1 MTHAF
6 HLELQFVFIARCTTA
21 ALLSWCCRFLPGF
34 AVDKRGLGRVRS
46 TGTTAC
52 SVPVVS
58 TLPWVWSSS
67 DSGTRPAGNGVFGTL
82 GSGAL
87 ASALLS
93 WSGVWIAAPASSSG
107 VAGTAS
113 SAVFCGAVGA
123 VLSCLLPVGVSV
135 NADDRLAPV
144 TVCFTSASTAF
155 GWFGSIAKLTWWL
168 LRRRVVVG
176 CCSADRGATFGAL
189 WGCFV
194 SGCLGC
200 GVGAAF

>member
-1 MTHAF
+1 MVGWFRSNFFFSSCCLVT
-6 HLELQFVFIARCTTA
+6 FVFIARCTTA
-21 ALLSWCCRFLPGF
+21 ALLSWRCRFLH

-46 TGTTAC
+46 TGTAVC
-52 SVPVVS
+52 SVPVGS

-107 VAGTAS
+107 VGDTAS
-113 SAVFCGAVGA
+113 PAACCGAVGA

-135 NADDRLAPV
+135 NAGDRLASV
-144 TVCFTSASTAF
+144 VVCFASARTAF
-155 GWFGSIAKLTWWL
+155 G
-168 LRRRVVVG
+168 
-176 CCSADRGATFGAL
+176 
-189 WGCFV
+189 
-194 SGCLGC
+194 
-200 GVGAAF
+200 